1 MTDSPNA
8 APLPPVADP
17 SPEAIASS
25 RQARCTIVGGGP
37 AGLMLGLVLARCG
50 VKTVLLESHHDFD
63 RDFRGDTVHPGTL
76 EILAQLGLAD
86 AIHVLPHGKLRHLRL
101 KTPSE
106 TITIADLGRLWT
118 RYPYVMTLPQVHLLE
133 LLAAEARAES
143 NFELILGANVQRLI
157 RTGDAVEGIVYRD
170 TANRWH
176 EVRSALT
183 VAADGRF
190 STVRR
195 LAGIEPVRTSPPMD
209 VLWFRLP
216 KAEGDPTDEADI
228 HVGRGRLAVML
239 DRGDEWQIGYVIL
252 KGHFGEVKAAGIE
265 ALQQGLAET
274 VPMLAGRAHLVSDWK
289 QVAVL
294 SVESSRCQTWHQ
306 PGLLLIGDAAHAISP
321 VGGVGINYAVQD
333 AIVAAN
339 LLAEKLRG
347 TGPIAESNLAA
358 VQSRRERPV
367 RFIQRV
373 QRVIQDRVA
382 APGLD
387 ATHDFRPP
395 WFLRMIT
402 RVPGVR
408 CIPAEILAFGLRRVR
423 LSKEVLAMMPV
434 RPAPLMTSSS

>member
-1 MTDSPNA
+1 MIDSPT
-8 APLPPVADP
+8 LRRPPVSSP
-17 SPEAIASS
+17 SPEAITTSHE
-25 RQARCTIVGGGP
+25 ARCTIVGGGP

-76 EILAQLGLAD
+76 EVLDQLGLAETVH
-86 AIHVLPHGKLRHLRL
+86 AQPHGKLRHLRL
-101 KTPSE
+101 RTASE
-106 TITIADLGRLWT
+106 TITIADLGRLKT
-118 RYPYVMTLPQVHLLE
+118 KYPYVMTLPQVRLLE
-133 LLAAEARAES
+133 LLAAEAQAHS
-143 NFELILGANVQRLI
+143 NFELVLGANVQRLI
-157 RTGDAVEGIVYRD
+157 RAGGTGNAVEGIVYRD

-195 LAGIEPVRTSPPMD
+195 LAGIEPLRTSPPMD

-216 KAEGDPTDEADI
+216 KAVGDPTEEADV
-228 HVGRGRLAVML
+228 HVGRGRLAVLL

-252 KGHFGEVKAAGIE
+252 KGKFGEVKAAGIA

-274 VPMLAGRAHLVSDWK
+274 VPMLAERAPLVSDWK

-306 PGLLLIGDAAHAISP
+306 PGLLLVGDAAHAMSP

-347 TGPIAESNLAA
+347 DGPLTESDLAA
-358 VQSRRERPV
+358 VQSERERPV
-367 RFIQRV
+367 QFIQRV
-373 QRVIQDRVA
+373 QRVIQDRIA

-387 ATHDFRPP
+387 AVHDFRPP
-395 WFLRMIT
+395 WFLRFISH
-402 RVPGVR
+402 VPGVR
-408 CIPAEILAFGLRRVR
+408 NIPAEILAFGLRRVR
-423 LSKEVLAMMPV
+423 LSKEVLAMMPAK
-434 RPAPLMTSSS
+434 PAMAAR